1 MTGSL
6 ANQHTQNFLY
16 HVGNRQRA
24 TISALIFRSALSRS
38 AASYSRDGVSIG
50 AVVNLLSND
59 AQKLYDVMPTIHLL
73 WSAPT
78 KLLLRHI
85 C

>member
-1 MTGSL
+1 MGRFVLCLWFIFVPGDWFSCKSAYTEL
-6 ANQHTQNFLY
+6 LY

-59 AQKLYDVMPTIHLL
+59 AQNYMM
-73 WSAPT
+73 
-78 KLLLRHI
+78 
-85 C
+85 